1 MSWRGGGLGRGS
13 PSTEGAFGHRECRA
27 QLQMPSTRR
36 KTSGFTATRSEAG
49 ASGVAREGHRSE
61 RPAAA
66 RAAPGRLVC
75 LVVARRQPGLRAS
88 RGVTA
93 TSCRR
98 RQRLPRPEGS
108 SGRNSLLVDSSGRP
122 SSLTCQIAAQVP
134 CETLTGK
141 GLRLTRLSTEPR
153 ATGGGLRARKS
164 PGFAGREKRAWLLG
178 PPFALPSLM
187 SPPSRKGSG
196 FIVGMPC
203 PSTPARAACLQ
214 SSCLTAS
221 EL

>member
-1 MSWRGGGLGRGS
+1 MGEGRLPQRGLLGTGSAGLNSRC
-13 PSTEGAFGHRECRA
+13 P
-27 QLQMPSTRR
+27 
-36 KTSGFTATRSEAG
+36 K
-49 ASGVAREGHRSE
+49 REGKRRVSLPRAPRQALPGWLGKDVEAHGPRL
-61 RPAAA
+61 

-122 SSLTCQIAAQVP
+122 SSLTRQIAAQVP

-153 ATGGGLRARKS
+153 ATGGGLRARQS

-178 PPFALPSLM
+178 PPFAPSHAPPSLM